1 MSRLV
6 LPPGVQADGYDAR
19 SGLHLAAEAHAAG
32 AVEPAGPP
40 ADTFDVSVTFTA
52 RGAAAEIRESVDRM
66 TGGRWAVFTP
76 YRRHSSR
83 TSPGRTAVRPCS
95 MRCTFETEAT
105 WAAATSSRVRC
116 ERSRQARSSRPSW
129 RRTTIEPVSGI

>member
-66 TGGRWAVFTP
+66 TGHLALVGNVTNVSA
-76 YRRHSSR
+76 SI
-83 TSPGRTAVRPCS
+83 A
-95 MRCTFETEAT
+95 
-105 WAAATSSRVRC
+105 
-116 ERSRQARSSRPSW
+116 ERLP
-129 RRTTIEPVSGI
+129 T